1 MEVFG
6 KSLPVLTNL
15 SKGKYGTVV
24 FENFERYL
32 QIDQWNREL
41 LDKYLRDYNVGIVG
55 FMPTHEETQV
65 GAKLRGFPLF
75 IHTNMALE
83 VGWKSVQTLI
93 EVHYQE

>member
-83 VGWKSVQTLI
+83 VGGEKVLRIST
-93 EVHYQE
+93 YSP